1 MSRIVRFHKFG
12 DASVLKLEEVAE
24 QAPKND
30 ELRIKVDAIGLN
42 RAEVLFREGKYL
54 ERPPSFPSSIGYEAS
69 GTVTAIGSNVKDFKI
84 GDKVSTIPAFSMSKY
99 GVYGETAIVP
109 VSAVAAYPK
118 NLSAEEG
125 TSIWMQYLTAYGALI
140 EYAKIKKGD
149 FVLITAASSSVGL
162 AAIQL
167 TRAAGAI
174 PIATTRTAKKKQVLL
189 DAGAEAV
196 IVTEDENLPERV
208 RAITSGHGAD
218 VIFDPVAGPYLDTL
232 AEAAAQG
239 ATIFVYGSLGSSGS
253 LGSGQTPFPLIA
265 ALKKGLKVQGYTL
278 FEINSDP
285 DKLKRAKKY
294 VYEAIEKGQLK
305 PIIAKVFPL
314 EKIVDAHRY
323 MESNQ
328 QLGKIVVKV

>member
-1 MSRIVRFHKFG
+1 
-12 DASVLKLEEVAE
+12 
-24 QAPKND
+24 
-30 ELRIKVDAIGLN
+30 
-42 RAEVLFREGKYL
+42 
-54 ERPPSFPSSIGYEAS
+54 
-69 GTVTAIGSNVKDFKI
+69 
-84 GDKVSTIPAFSMSKY
+84 MSKY

-109 VSAVAAYPK
+109 ATAVSAYPK

-140 EYAKIKKGD
+140 EHAKIKKGD

-167 TRAAGAI
+167 CRATGAT

-196 IVTEDENLPERV
+196 IVTDDENLPERV
-208 RAITSGHGAD
+208 RALTNGHGAD
-218 VIFDPVAGPYLDTL
+218 VIFDPVAGPYVDTL

-239 ATIFVYGSLGSSGS
+239 ATIFIYGL
-253 LGSGQTPFPLIA
+253 LDFTPTPFPLFA

-278 FEINSDP
+278 FEITSDP
-285 DKLKRAKKY
+285 DKFKRSKKY
-294 VYEAIEKGQLK
+294 VYDAIEKGQLK
-305 PIIAKVFPL
+305 PIIAKVFSL
-314 EKIVDAHRY
+314 DNIVDAHRY

>member
-12 DASVLKLEEVAE
+12 DASVLKLEEVPE
-24 QAPKND
+24 QTLQSN
-30 ELRIKVDAIGLN
+30 ELLIKVDAIGLN

-54 ERPPSFPSSIGYEAS
+54 ERPPSFPSGIGYEAS
-69 GTVTAIGSNVKDFKI
+69 GVVAAVGSDVKDFKV
-84 GDKVSTIPAFSMSKY
+84 GDKVSTIPAFSMAKY

-109 VSAVAAYPK
+109 VSAVASYPK

-140 EYAKIKKGD
+140 EYARIKKGD

-196 IVTEDENLPERV
+196 IITDEENLPQRMQS
-208 RAITSGHGAD
+208 ITKGHGAD
-218 VIFDPVAGPYLDTL
+218 VVYDPVAGAYLETL
-232 AEAAAQG
+232 AEATADG
-239 ATIFVYGSLGSSGS
+239 GTIFVYGLLSSGP
-253 LGSGQTPFPLIA
+253 TPFPLIP

-278 FEINSDP
+278 FEITRDRE
-285 DKLKRAKKY
+285 KLERAIKY
-294 VYEAIEKGQLK
+294 VYTGIEKGILK

-314 EKIVDAHRY
+314 DKIVDAHRY